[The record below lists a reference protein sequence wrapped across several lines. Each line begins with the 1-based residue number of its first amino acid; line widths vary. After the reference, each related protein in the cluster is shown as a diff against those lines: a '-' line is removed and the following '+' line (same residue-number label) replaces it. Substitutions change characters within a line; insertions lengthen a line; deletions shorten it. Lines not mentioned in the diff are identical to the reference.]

1 MTDRATDLPG
11 LLADANIRLK
21 RTMAAGSSH
30 KVVCPKCEGGRT
42 RELSLS
48 VQIDDDGQGATWN
61 CKRGSCGWT
70 GGGKVQGAER
80 SPRRVEPERRV
91 VPPPQHAPEV
101 TQNRPDPLYAFFANR
116 KISRETVDFFGL
128 YLGRRWFP
136 AHADL
141 AEGEHPAIVFP
152 YSVGG
157 KIVNRKYRSQKKMF
171 MQEKDA
177 LPSLFNIDAVT
188 AMDRVVVVEGEMDVL
203 AMHEA
208 GYPQVVSLPNGA
220 PAPNVVNDEKRYLP
234 LETHAELLEKVERFI
249 LAGDMDAPGLAL
261 REELARRLGRHR
273 CWLVTWPEGCKDC
286 NDTLMKHG
294 ADAVRQAIEDAEPYP
309 IEGLY
314 RVTEDTLLALRRRQK
329 PPTMTTGVGVLNKI
343 LKLPSDGRLIVVLG
357 PPNHGKT
364 PFVRHLAVHTME
376 KHDRRWAVFSP
387 EMRPW
392 ERFAASCA
400 EWLVGKRFWP
410 PRGDPSMIDQAEQAM
425 TDEELR
431 NAASWLKRRLV
442 MLVNDAE
449 RQPPTIDWLLEMARA
464 AILRDGITDLWVDP
478 WNEMSH
484 QRPPN
489 LREDEYIGQSLQRII
504 ALGNRHGCNC
514 WINVHPVTLRLK
526 PGEKMQPPGPYD
538 IAGGAMFFNK
548 ADVMLTVFRPADTP
562 LTQVI
567 VRKAKDYE
575 WGRRGDSTEI
585 AFDVA
590 TGRYSTPTG

>member
-21 RTMAAGSSH
+21 KTMAPGSAH

-42 RELSLS
+42 REISLS

-80 SPRRVEPERRV
+80 SPRRVEPERKV
-91 VPPPQHAPEV
+91 VPPPAV
-101 TQNRPDPLYAFFANR
+101 DPRDQDRGDGLYAWWAKR
-116 KISRETVDFFGL
+116 GISRETVDAFGI
-128 YLGRRWFP
+128 YITRKRFPDPLGDRP
-136 AHADL
+136 AM
-141 AEGEHPAIVFP
+141 IFP
-152 YSVGG
+152 YLVGG
-157 KIVNRKYRSQKKMF
+157 RVVNRKARPPEKNPQL
-171 MQEKDA
+171 QERDA
-177 LPSLFNIDAVT
+177 LPSLYNADSIT
-188 AMDRVVVVEGEMDVL
+188 AFDVVNWVEGEPDCL

-208 GYPQVVSLPNGA
+208 GFPQVVSLPNGA
-220 PAPNVVNDEKRYLP
+220 PAANVQNDEKRYLP
-234 LETHAELLEKVERFI
+234 LETHAELLAKVERFN

-286 NDTLMKHG
+286 NDTLIKHG
-294 ADAVRQAIEDAEPYP
+294 AEAVQKAIEDAEPYP

-314 RVTEDTLLALRRRQK
+314 RVTEDTLLALRRRKK
-329 PPTMTTGVGVLNKI
+329 PPTMTTGVGVLDKI

-410 PRGDPSMIDQAEQAM
+410 PRGDPSMIDQ
-425 TDEELR
+425 TDEAMSDDELR
-431 NAASWLKRRLV
+431 EAAAWLKRRLV

-464 AILRDGITDLWVDP
+464 AILRDGITDLWIDP

-489 LREDEYIGQSLQRII
+489 LREDEYIGQSLQRLI

-514 WINVHPVTLRLK
+514 WVNVHPVTLRLK

-562 LTQVI
+562 LTQII
-567 VRKAKDYE
+567 VRKAKDHE
-575 WGRRGDSTEI
+575 WGQRGNSVE
-585 AFDVA
+585 VA
-590 TGRYSTPTG
+590 YSVANGRYSTPTG

>member
-1 MTDRATDLPG
+1 MTERATDLPG

-21 RTMAAGSSH
+21 RTMAPGSSH
-30 KVVCPKCEGGRT
+30 KVICPKCEGGRT
-42 RELSLS
+42 REVSLS

-70 GGGKVQGAER
+70 GGGKVRGAER
-80 SPRRVEPERRV
+80 TERRVEPERKV
-91 VPPPQHAPEV
+91 VPPPAV
-101 TQNRPDPLYAFFANR
+101 DPRDQDRGDGLYAWWAKR
-116 KISRETVDFFGL
+116 GISRETVDAFGI
-128 YLGRRWFP
+128 YITRKRFPDPLGDRP
-136 AHADL
+136 AM
-141 AEGEHPAIVFP
+141 VFP
-152 YSVGG
+152 YLVGG
-157 KIVNRKYRSQKKMF
+157 VVRNRKFRPPEKNPQL
-171 MQEKDA
+171 QEKDA
-177 LPSLFNIDAVT
+177 LPSLYNVDSIT
-188 AMDRVVVVEGEMDVL
+188 AFDVVNWVEGEPDCL

-208 GYPQVVSLPNGA
+208 GFPQVVSLPNGA
-220 PAPNVVNDEKRYLP
+220 PAANVQNDEKRYLP
-234 LETHAELLEKVERFI
+234 LETHAELLGKVERFN

-273 CWLVTWPEGCKDC
+273 CWLVTWPEGCKDA
-286 NDTLMKHG
+286 NDTLVKHG
-294 ADAVRQAIEDAEPYP
+294 AEAVQKAIEDAEPYP

-314 RVTEDTLLALRRRQK
+314 RVTEDTLLALRRRKK
-329 PPTMTTGVGVLNKI
+329 PPTMTTGVGVLDKI
-343 LKLPSDGRLIVVLG
+343 IKLPSDGRLIVVLG

-410 PRGDPSMIDQAEQAM
+410 AKEGDDNSAETM
-425 TDEELR
+425 TDDELR
-431 NAASWLKRRLV
+431 QAASWLRRRLV

-449 RQPPTIDWLLEMARA
+449 RQQPTVDWLLDVAKA
-464 AILRDGITDLWVDP
+464 AVLRDGITDLWIDP

-484 QRPPN
+484 QRPAN
-489 LREDEYIGQSLQRII
+489 LREDEYIGQSLQRLI
-504 ALGNRHGCNC
+504 AFGNRHGCNC
-514 WINVHPVTLRLK
+514 WLNVHPVTLRLK

-585 AFDVA
+585 AFNVA
-590 TGRYSTPTG
+590 NGRYSTPMGT